1 MQSKE
6 ALASALWL
14 VPEISSLARSPAS
27 VVHVSFCLSF
37 LDFLKEPSSSGSGKS
52 SSSSGTKRKS
62 SGSSKAAK
70 DGKPKRAATSFMLFS
85 GANRDKIKADDPS
98 MDVSRMR
105 WMTHALWL
113 TFSTL
118 NRLSL
123 ECPATDCVPFCC
135 LCFPLSFCCH
145 LFVCR

>member
-1 MQSKE
+1 MF
-6 ALASALWL
+6 AC
-14 VPEISSLARSPAS
+14 
-27 VVHVSFCLSF
+27 VVFSFFS
-37 LDFLKEPSSSGSGKS
+37 DFLKEPSSSGSGKS

-98 MDVSRMR
+98 MDVSHMIS
-105 WMTHALWL
+105 TEHAQWIA
-113 TFSTL
+113 FSAR
-118 NRLSL
+118 NRLCFIS
-123 ECPATDCVPFCC
+123 ATDFVPFGCPG
-135 LCFPLSFCCH
+135 FRFVRS